1 MTIQATDLLELFSK
15 AQQLGATYDI
25 KQYEDG
31 FEVKIYYAWVS
42 DDYYHETLFI
52 TNEGESD
59 WGRGGY
65 DFYAMMELLDEKLEE
80 EKQKEI
86 KVQKRKELIAR
97 LTSEEKELL
106 GL

>member
-1 MTIQATDLLELFSK
+1 MTIQVTKLLELFSK
-15 AQQLGATYDI
+15 AKQLGATYDI

-52 TNEGESD
+52 TNEGESN
-59 WGRGGY
+59 WEKGNY
-65 DFYAMMELLDEKLEE
+65 EFYAMMELLDEKLEE

-86 KVQKRKELIAR
+86 KAQKRKELIAR